1 MVPDLA
7 RAQGLPSAPILLKQF
22 GRVPY
27 QQSHEAMKLFT
38 DARCVQSPDEFWL
51 LEHDP
56 VFTQGQAGKSEH
68 ILAAGP
74 IPVVQSDRGGQVT
87 YHGPG
92 QLVIYVMVDLRRR
105 GIGVRRLV
113 SAIEEAIIAVLYAH
127 CGIAAVADPKAP
139 GVYVA
144 GRKIAALGLRV
155 RKGFSYHGLSLN
167 VDCDLG
173 PFAQINPCGYA
184 GLEVTSVHQ
193 ECGLIPLP
201 DQAFLGVA
209 IMKALADGL
218 GGCEGLATG
227 PEKAS

>member
-1 MVPDLA
+1 
-7 RAQGLPSAPILLKQF
+7 
-22 GRVPY
+22 
-27 QQSHEAMKLFT
+27 
-38 DARCVQSPDEFWL
+38 
-51 LEHDP
+51 
-56 VFTQGQAGKSEH
+56 
-68 ILAAGP
+68 LAAGQ

-113 SAIEEAIIAVLYAH
+113 SAIEEAIIAVLRAD